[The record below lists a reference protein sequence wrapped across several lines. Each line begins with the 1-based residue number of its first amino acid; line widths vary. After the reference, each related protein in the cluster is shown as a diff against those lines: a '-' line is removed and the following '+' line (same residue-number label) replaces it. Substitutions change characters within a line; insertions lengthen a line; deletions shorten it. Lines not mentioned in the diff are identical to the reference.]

1 MEIQVTELEP
11 CKLSVHY
18 EADAGQILNKRGDI
32 LDQFKKAPVPG
43 FRKGKASVDA
53 IKYYYKDQIEE
64 ALKRAL
70 VEDAYHNT
78 LFEKKLKAHGAPK
91 ITSAQ
96 LRDGKFACEFEMFTK
111 PEFEIAPY
119 KDLDLVKP
127 AHGQSIVEMTEELLQ
142 QLRMRHG
149 IMEPYTEDDFVQ
161 ENDNVILNYEG
172 FIGSERIENFC
183 AEGEPLTV
191 GASLLKDFDNNL
203 LGMKLG
209 ETREFIVNVPK
220 DGLPSLA
227 GRSINFKVDLVI
239 GSKNV
244 PCPLNDE
251 LALKLNK
258 KDFSELREY
267 VQGIATAKIQD
278 TEKQAQVQAISEKLV
293 ADNVFTVPNW
303 ILLSEAQYLAHQSHL
318 KWDDMPDLDKEKY
331 LQVADK
337 NTRLALVL
345 DKIREDEPEAQL
357 SDQEIFEMIKQR
369 IVLSKPKE
377 PVEDILKNMTQTGY
391 LQILFQ
397 RIKDEYTLDFVVKSG
412 KLIE

>member
-1 MEIQVTELEP
+1 
-11 CKLSVHY
+11 
-18 EADAGQILNKRGDI
+18 
-32 LDQFKKAPVPG
+32 
-43 FRKGKASVDA
+43 
-53 IKYYYKDQIEE
+53 
-64 ALKRAL
+64 
-70 VEDAYHNT
+70 
-78 LFEKKLKAHGAPK
+78 
-91 ITSAQ
+91 
-96 LRDGKFACEFEMFTK
+96 
-111 PEFEIAPY
+111 
-119 KDLDLVKP
+119 
-127 AHGQSIVEMTEELLQ
+127 
-142 QLRMRHG
+142 
-149 IMEPYTEDDFVQ
+149 
-161 ENDNVILNYEG
+161 
-172 FIGSERIENFC
+172 
-183 AEGEPLTV
+183 
-191 GASLLKDFDNNL
+191 
-203 LGMKLG
+203 
-209 ETREFIVNVPK
+209 
-220 DGLPSLA
+220 LPSLA